1 MDDVNDLVTLADHL
15 NTSQN
20 ERKRGVE
27 DFTATATQEDKA
39 SAKSTGNLRSYKPR
53 VADRVWYLSETDI
66 DWIATGCN
74 ILGSGGGGYP
84 FPTAMRLRQMIRN
97 GDSVRVVDSHDVDDK
112 AVVGGACFGG
122 APNVF
127 SERLPADELLESQQ
141 ELMRLYK
148 EPITHLNCLE
158 VGGANGMQS
167 FVVGSSSNLD
177 LPTVDGDYC
186 GRAYPVL
193 WQTTPYVYGDR
204 QPVYLPMALSDGNG
218 ASVIVSQAKSDK
230 VVERLLRAALS
241 ELGSLAGV
249 AVAPASGAEYKRWA
263 IHNTI
268 SQSWRIGRAVHLARL
283 FNGLDTM
290 TESIINACGGPDAA
304 KVLWRGKIVSV
315 KRTLRKAHLYGECVI
330 EGEGGFSFSGHVVI
344 PFKNENIA
352 AIKTSPSNEPTDS
365 TPLDSED
372 LHGEVLAVVPDLVAV
387 LDAEDGEGIGT
398 QDYRYG
404 QRVVVIGIAA
414 SEKWTGTKEG
424 IRIGGPEGFD
434 MGYLKYKP
442 FGKYSAPKS
451 VINEY
456 NV

>member
-1 MDDVNDLVTLADHL
+1 MDDLVNPVEDL
-15 NTSQN
+15 NTFQY
-20 ERKRGVE
+20 ERKKGAG
-27 DFTATATQEDKA
+27 DFSKTATEENRA
-39 SAKSTGNLRSYKPR
+39 STESTGDLRSYKPK

-66 DWIATGCN
+66 GWIATGCN

-84 FPTAMRLRQMIRN
+84 FPTAMRLRQMIRD
-97 GDSVRVVDSHDVDDK
+97 GDVIRVVDSHDVEDE
-112 AVVGGACFGG
+112 AVVGGSCFGG

-127 SERLPADELLESQQ
+127 SERLPADELLEAQK
-141 ELMRLYK
+141 ELMRLFK
-148 EPITHLNCLE
+148 DPITHLNCLE

-263 IHNTI
+263 IRNTI

-283 FNGLDTM
+283 LSSLDTM
-290 TESIINACGGPDAA
+290 AESIINECGGPDAA

-315 KRTLRKAHLYGECVI
+315 KRTLRKAHLYGECLI
-330 EGEGGFSFSGHVVI
+330 EGEGGDSFNGHVVI

-352 AIKTSPSNEPTDS
+352 AIKTSPSNEPTES
-365 TPLDSED
+365 LSFDSEH
-372 LHGEVLAVVPDLVAV
+372 LQGEVLAVVPDLVAV

-404 QRVVVIGIAA
+404 QRVIVMGIAA
-414 SEKWTGTKEG
+414 SEQWTGSEEG

-442 FGKYSAPKS
+442 FGKYIAPKS
-451 VINEY
+451 VIEEY
-456 NV
+456 NVC

>member
-1 MDDVNDLVTLADHL
+1 MDDANDLVNLADDTK
-15 NTSQN
+15 TSRY
-20 ERKRGVE
+20 ELKLGAG
-27 DFTATATQEDKA
+27 DFSNATAEE
-39 SAKSTGNLRSYKPR
+39 TGDLRSYKPK
-53 VADRVWYLSETDI
+53 VQDRVWYLSETDI
-66 DWIATGCN
+66 AWIATGCN

-97 GDSVRVVDSHDVDDK
+97 GDIIRVIDSHDVDDN

-127 SERLPADELLESQQ
+127 SERLPADELLEAQN

-148 EPITHLNCLE
+148 DPITHLNCLE

-263 IHNTI
+263 IRNTI

-283 FNGLDTM
+283 LNGLDTM
-290 TESIINACGGPDAA
+290 TESIIDECGGPDAA
-304 KVLWRGKIVSV
+304 KVLWQGKIVSV

-330 EGEGGFSFSGHVVI
+330 EGEGGDSFNGHVVI

-352 AIKTSPSNEPTDS
+352 AIKTSPRNEPTES
-365 TPLDSED
+365 IALDSEE
-372 LHGEVLAVVPDLVAV
+372 LQGEVLAVVPDLVAV

-404 QRVVVIGIAA
+404 QRVTVIGIAA
-414 SEKWTGTKEG
+414 SEQWTSTEEG

-456 NV
+456 NIS

>member
-1 MDDVNDLVTLADHL
+1 MDEL
-15 NTSQN
+15 NASQT
-20 ERKRGVE
+20 ERKTVTDE
-27 DFTATATQEDKA
+27 FSSITAANENKA
-39 SAKSTGNLRSYKPR
+39 SDRSTSDLRSYKPK
-53 VADRVWYLSETDI
+53 VKDRVWYLSETDI

-97 GDSVRVVDSHDVDDK
+97 GDLIRIVDARDIDDK

-127 SERLPADELLESQQ
+127 SERLPADELLEAQR
-141 ELMRLYK
+141 ELMRLL
-148 EPITHLNCLE
+148 EDRITHLNCLE

-167 FVVGSSSNLD
+167 FVVGASSNLD

-218 ASVIVSQAKSDK
+218 DSVIVSQAKSDK

-263 IHNTI
+263 IRNTL

-283 FNGLDTM
+283 LNNLDAM
-290 TESIINACGGPDAA
+290 AESIIAECGGPDAA
-304 KVLWRGKIVSV
+304 KVLWRGKVVSV
-315 KRTLRKAHLYGECVI
+315 RRTLRKAHLYGECII
-330 EGEGGFSFSGHVVI
+330 EGESKDGFNGHIII

-352 AIKTSPSNEPTDS
+352 AIKISPSNEPIES
-365 TPLDSED
+365 LPLGSED
-372 LHGEVLAVVPDLVAV
+372 RQGEILAVVPDLVAV

-404 QRVVVIGIAA
+404 QRVIVLGIAA
-414 SEKWTGTKEG
+414 SEQWTSTEEG

-434 MGYLKYKP
+434 MGYLKYRP
-442 FGKYSAPKS
+442 LGKYSAPKS
-451 VINEY
+451 VIDEY
-456 NV
+456 NMS